1 MIFTVCVDWTLM
13 KDSVK
18 KNSKKIMSLQWYKK
32 SKKTSVDQTGSK
44 SFWYGCEE
52 NLGLMLCIQSQDPEL
67 AWIEV
72 ISDGK
77 SHF

>member
-1 MIFTVCVDWTLM
+1 MIFTVCVDWTWM

-18 KNSKKIMSLQWYKK
+18 KNSKKMMSLQWYKK

-52 NLGLMLCIQSQDPEL
+52 NLGLMLYIESQDPEL

-72 ISDGK
+72 ISVGK
-77 SHF
+77 FYF